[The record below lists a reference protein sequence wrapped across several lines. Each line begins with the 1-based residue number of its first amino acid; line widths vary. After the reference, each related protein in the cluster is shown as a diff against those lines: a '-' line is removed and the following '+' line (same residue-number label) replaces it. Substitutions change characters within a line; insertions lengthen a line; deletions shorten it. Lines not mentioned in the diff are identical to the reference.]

1 MTLFSS
7 HPNHSKSPRGL
18 HRRIS
23 TGRVTI
29 RRLRIDSI
37 DICLLLIGAVINTA
51 SYLSIEPTLIAV
63 WVYALAYVTL
73 SATAIGGSPEWRM
86 FSRVY
91 AVCFLMA
98 GVAAVYTNQLSPEG
112 QLTSDAAFFFKLAT
126 SDAEGLSIVEI
137 ERLSEGAVAI
147 WIWRAVYD
155 FCDYIGVE
163 KLRYVG
169 VCFNTT
175 VVSMS
180 GVVGIKMAR
189 LIFGE
194 DAYRFQ
200 QLTLLL
206 ASCGLIW
213 LLSALH
219 LRDGLVLLIV
229 TVTTYV
235 WLWFVIKPS
244 LRRLILVAFI
254 SLSFASIL
262 LYLRREFA
270 FVPFALMMA
279 AAASIS
285 VKSLI
290 NRRQRASTMIISS
303 LAAVI
308 AIGLL
313 FNFAESL
320 FLAMRAGADSYSTVS
335 RETGAGGLGYHVVV
349 NQPLP
354 IKIFMGSLYLF
365 IFPVPV
371 WAGLQLD
378 SAYHLF
384 KSLNAPFFYALLP
397 LLAIATRHITLGVT
411 ARSNEAL
418 FIFFVSVGFVASV
431 AVTSLETRHLAAFLM
446 PILILALFPD
456 FRNPAIRASYK
467 NLLGAAIS
475 LIFLI
480 HLAWAWLKI

>member
-1 MTLFSS
+1 MG
-7 HPNHSKSPRGL
+7 GL
-18 HRRIS
+18 
-23 TGRVTI
+23 
-29 RRLRIDSI
+29 
-37 DICLLLIGAVINTA
+37 
-51 SYLSIEPTLIAV
+51 
-63 WVYALAYVTL
+63 
-73 SATAIGGSPEWRM
+73 PEWQM

-91 AVCFLMA
+91 SVCFLMA
-98 GVAAVYTNQLSPEG
+98 GVAAVYANQFSPVGQLSG
-112 QLTSDAAFFFKLAT
+112 GDAAGFFNLAT
-126 SDAEGLSIVEI
+126 ADAKGLSIVQI
-137 ERLSEGAVAI
+137 ERLSEGAFAI

-155 FCDYIGVE
+155 FCDYIGFE
-163 KLRYVG
+163 KLPYVG

-189 LIFGE
+189 LIFGQ

-219 LRDGLVLLIV
+219 LRDGLVFFMV
-229 TVTTYV
+229 TVATYV

-244 LRRLILVAFI
+244 LWRLILVTVI
-254 SLSFASIL
+254 SLGFASIL

-270 FVPFALMMA
+270 FVPLALMMA
-279 AAASIS
+279 AFFSVAITSIS
-285 VKSLI
+285 R
-290 NRRQRASTMIISS
+290 RRQKASSIVMATLSFF
-303 LAAVI
+303 I
-308 AIGLL
+308 AIALL
-313 FNFAESL
+313 FNFGESL

-335 RETGAGGLGYHVVV
+335 RETGAGGLGYNAVV

-365 IFPVPV
+365 IFPIPV

-418 FIFFVSVGFVASV
+418 FLFFVSVGFVSSI

-446 PILILALFPD
+446 PIFLFAILPD
-456 FRNPAIRASYK
+456 FRLKTIRRQYHVILAIWMF
-467 NLLGAAIS
+467 LL
-475 LIFLI
+475 LLI
-480 HLAWAWLKI
+480 HMAWGWLKI